1 MFNANPFEALEDDSN
16 KTIFDKDDCLEQHK
30 NEMNEKYD
38 LFLIHVS
45 SREFL
50 TKSTI
55 YKFITIISEC
65 YFKINQTISFL
76 EEEGLDTDPQLVF
89 DLDKE
94 TNRFYRLMDQKYQT
108 CICTEEALNIFNQ
121 NDFLLDVDVYYN
133 FWAVSKNKCYID
145 FILNQSSI
153 EMLKIVDII
162 YFKDDNV
169 NRKSREKIY
178 KEILDF

>member
-1 MFNANPFEALEDDSN
+1 MFNSNPFEALEDDSN
-16 KTIFDKDDCLEQHK
+16 KTIFDKDEHK
-30 NEMNEKYD
+30 VEMNEKYD
-38 LFLIHVS
+38 LFLKHVL

-50 TKSTI
+50 TKSTL
-55 YKFITIISEC
+55 YKFITIIWEC
-65 YFKINQTISFL
+65 SFKINQTISLL

-94 TNRFYRLMDQKYQT
+94 TNRFYRLMDQKYQSYL
-108 CICTEEALNIFNQ
+108 CTEEAFNIFNQ
-121 NDFLLDVDVYYN
+121 NDFLSDIDVYYN

-145 FILNQSSI
+145 FILNQSSN

-178 KEILDF
+178 KEILDL